1 MARLQEFNTAD
12 VLNKAM
18 QVFWNKGFEAASLL
32 DLLNATGLS
41 KSSLYGTFGN
51 KRELF
56 LAAYD
61 VYRAARVREMNA
73 TLNEGPA
80 RRALEIFFRRIIA
93 DAKAVEFASGCMST
107 NQAVEMAPYDPQ
119 VRARVEADFQLIE
132 DAFADAIER
141 GQADG
146 SVSSGKSARDIARL
160 LVVAFPGFQVMVRAG
175 ADKARLETAL
185 DVLLSNLD
193 AGNE

>member
-1 MARLQEFNTAD
+1 MARPQEFDTAD

-18 QVFWNKGFEAASLL
+18 QLFWNKGFESVSLTE
-32 DLLNATGLS
+32 LLKATGLS

-61 VYRAARVREMNA
+61 VYRVARAHELEI
-73 TLNEGPA
+73 TLNKGLA
-80 RRALEIFFRRIIA
+80 RNALETFFCKIIA
-93 DAKAVEFASGCMST
+93 DARAVEFTSGCMST

-119 VRARVEADFQLIE
+119 VRGRVEADFQLIE
-132 DAFADAIER
+132 DAFASTIER
-141 GQADG
+141 GRADG
-146 SVSSGKSARDIARL
+146 SIKSSRSSREIASL

-175 ADKARLETAL
+175 AGEARLETAL
-185 DVLLSNLD
+185 NVLLSNLD
-193 AGNE
+193 T